1 MISETSGRSVRL
13 GYRSTA
19 GRFELSH
26 EDLRRG
32 ISVLGQ
38 GAGDLAALIAYA
50 CDEAGLKALVLDL
63 GGRVPGR
70 LSGYIDSYDLPH
82 FLYDALRI
90 DEEGTAASV
99 HGQLAASAYSCAL
112 DLSFEQEGIINA
124 AMQILASER
133 GVASPAAVADLIVEK
148 NDKFR
153 GRPADRLVARLRS
166 LSSLNMTGE
175 EGAVEATLKGSAIL
189 SFASAGQPE
198 AVETAAALVIAKL
211 LAVLESP
218 EGSGARPDVVII
230 PQAGRLFRV
239 RPVFRRAER
248 LLASFVSA
256 PIPKVLASE
265 STYGLDEHFE
275 ETGFIRVL
283 SSAVWNGGL
292 NREDALLPNMFMV
305 RNHPYGHDVAFTP
318 REFEP
323 RSAPPKGTDPPPQAQ
338 PDSPDLISQMVID
351 IDSYEAPTRQSVVA
365 FLSQAYDQGL
375 VERTL
380 DKLQSEGYVTVVQK
394 DMKSGRPMSV
404 LALTEK
410 GRSLL
415 EVSR

>member
-1 MISETSGRSVRL
+1 MISETSGRAVRL

-19 GRFELSH
+19 GRFELSP

-32 ISVLGQ
+32 VSILGQ
-38 GAGDLAALIAYA
+38 GADDLATLMAYA
-50 CDEAGLKALVLDL
+50 CDEAGVKTLVLDL
-63 GGRVPGR
+63 GGRVSGK
-70 LSGYIDSYDLPH
+70 LSGYIDSYELPH

-90 DEEGTAASV
+90 DEEGTVASV

-124 AMQILASER
+124 AMQILAAER
-133 GVASPAAVADLIVEK
+133 GVASPAAVSDLMVEK
-148 NDKFR
+148 NDRFR
-153 GRPADRLVARLRS
+153 GRPADRLISRLAS
-166 LSSLNMTGE
+166 LSSLNMVGE
-175 EGAVEATLKGSAIL
+175 AGAVAAMLKDSAVL

-211 LAVLESP
+211 LAVLEGGAS
-218 EGSGARPDVVII
+218 GSRPDVVII

-239 RPVFRRAER
+239 RPVFRRTER
-248 LLASFVSA
+248 LLTSFVSSPVA
-256 PIPKVLASE
+256 KVLASE

-275 ETGFIRVL
+275 ETGFVKIH
-283 SSAVWNGGL
+283 SSAVWNGSAR
-292 NREDALLPNMFMV
+292 REEVLLPNMFMV
-305 RNHPYGHDVAFTP
+305 RNHPYGHDVSFIP

-323 RSAPPKGTDPPPQAQ
+323 KSGPPKTAEPAPPGAETA
-338 PDSPDLISQMVID
+338 DLISQMLLD

-380 DKLQSEGYVTVVQK
+380 DKLQGEGYVAVVQK

-410 GRSLL
+410 GKSLL
-415 EVSR
+415 EVSK

>member
-32 ISVLGQ
+32 ISILGQ
-38 GAGDLAALIAYA
+38 GANDIATLIAYA
-50 CDEAGLKALVLDL
+50 CDEAGLKTLVLDL
-63 GGRVPGR
+63 GGRVTGK
-70 LSGYIDSYDLPH
+70 LSGYIDSYELPH

-90 DEEGTAASV
+90 DEEGSAASV

-112 DLSFEQEGIINA
+112 DLSFEQEGIVNA
-124 AMQILASER
+124 AMQILAAER
-133 GVASPAAVADLIVEK
+133 GVASPAAVSDLMVEK
-148 NDKFR
+148 SDKFR
-153 GRPADRLVARLRS
+153 GRPADRLISRLAS
-166 LSSLNMTGE
+166 LSSLNMVGE
-175 EGAVEATLKGSAIL
+175 EGAVAEMLRDSAVL
-189 SFASAGQPE
+189 SFAGAGQPE

-211 LAVLESP
+211 LATLESDAA
-218 EGSGARPDVVII
+218 SQVRPDVVVI

-239 RPVFRRAER
+239 RPVFRRTER
-248 LLASFVSA
+248 LLATFVSA
-256 PIPKVLASE
+256 PVPKVLSSE

-275 ETGFIRVL
+275 ETGFIRIL
-283 SSAVWNGGL
+283 SSAVWNGGA
-292 NREDALLPNMFMV
+292 RRDEILLPNMFMV
-305 RNHPYGHDVAFTP
+305 RNHPYGHDVAFIP

-323 RSAPPKGTDPPPQAQ
+323 RSGPPKGTEPPQPQAET
-338 PDSPDLISQMVID
+338 PDLISQMLVD

-365 FLSQAYDQGL
+365 FLSQAYEQAL
-375 VERTL
+375 IERTL
-380 DKLQSEGYVTVVQK
+380 DKLQSEGYVAVVQK
-394 DMKSGRPMSV
+394 DMKSGRPMGV

-415 EVSR
+415 EMSK